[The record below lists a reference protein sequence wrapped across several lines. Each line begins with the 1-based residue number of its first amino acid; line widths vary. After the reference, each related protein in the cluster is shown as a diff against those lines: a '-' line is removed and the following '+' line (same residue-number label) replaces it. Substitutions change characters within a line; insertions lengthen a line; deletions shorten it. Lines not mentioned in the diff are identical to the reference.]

1 MRERGDTIAEGA
13 AERARL
19 VRLCAYLTGDAQAA
33 EDLAQ
38 ETLVEAWR
46 HAHKLHD
53 PHGREPWLRAIARNV
68 CLYSGPRNLD
78 RERGRL

>member
-1 MRERGDTIAEGA
+1 MQAESEFLLGDVLP

-19 VRLCAYLTGDAQAA
+19 VGLCVHLTGNAGIT

-46 HAHKLHD
+46 QQSKLRD
-53 PHGREPWLRAIARNV
+53 PAGYTQWLSAIARNV
-68 CLYSGPRNLD
+68 TQC
-78 RERGRL
+78 